1 MIISIVLFFI
11 LFLILIF
18 IGIPISVS
26 LGSVALLFIVKFS
39 MGIQVF
45 SANFYAGIAKFPLL
59 AIPFFILAGV
69 IFEKADIARRIVNV
83 SRLIV
88 GNMTGGL
95 AIVTIIVAIFWGA
108 VSGSGPA
115 TTAVL
120 GLILIPAMVADGYDK
135 GFASAVTAS
144 SSGLA
149 IIIPPSIAFI
159 VYGLI
164 TQDSVP
170 ALFAAGVVPGLIIG
184 LCLIAT
190 AYLVSKKNGYKTQ
203 NVEKLTFK
211 SLWRVLKDSIW
222 GLLAPVFILGSI
234 YGGIATPTEAAAI
247 AVFYGLFV
255 GFFIYKTLTFKNLY
269 DVLVTSVVSSA
280 VVMLVVTFA
289 GLYSWVGNVMGIMD
303 KVVTAI
309 INFSDNPIV
318 IILLINFTI
327 LIAGMFLDAISIY
340 YVFLPIFI
348 PIIHHFGWNSIWFG
362 VVLTINLAIGQVT
375 PPVAVNMYVASNVA
389 HVSIEDISK
398 WAYLFVVAAIIG
410 LAIVILF
417 PELTLWLPKL
427 LKQV

>member
-1 MIISIVLFFI
+1 MILSIVLFFV
-11 LFLILIF
+11 LFLVLIF
-18 IGIPISVS
+18 IGVPIGVS
-26 LGSVALLFIVKFS
+26 LGSTALILIIKYQ

-69 IFEKADIARRIVNV
+69 IFEKADIAKRIVDF

-115 TTAVL
+115 IL

-164 TQDSVP
+164 TQDSVS

-184 LCLIAT
+184 LCLIMA
-190 AYLVSKKNGYKTQ
+190 AYLVSKKKGYKVE
-203 NVEKLTFK
+203 NVEKLTLK
-211 SLWRVLKDSIW
+211 SFLSVLKDAFW
-222 GLLAPVFILGSI
+222 GLLAPVIILGSI
-234 YGGIATPTEAAAI
+234 YGGIATPTEAAVI

-255 GFFIYKTLTFKNLY
+255 GFFIYKTLTLKILY
-269 DVLVTSVVSSA
+269 KALVTSVVSSA
-280 VVMLVVTFA
+280 VVMIVVSFA
-289 GLYSWVGNVMGIMD
+289 GLYSWVGNVLGIMD
-303 KVVTAI
+303 MVANGI

-318 IILLINFTI
+318 VILLINVTI

-389 HVSIEDISK
+389 GVPIEDISK
-398 WAYLFVVAAIIG
+398 WAFLFVLASVVG
-410 LAIVILF
+410 LAIIILF
-417 PELTLWLPKL
+417 PELTLWLPRL
-427 LKQV
+427 LNLI

>member
-1 MIISIVLFFI
+1 MILSIVLFFV
-11 LFLILIF
+11 LFLVLIF
-18 IGIPISVS
+18 IGVPIGVS
-26 LGSVALLFIVKFS
+26 LGSTALILIIKYQ

-69 IFEKADIARRIVNV
+69 IFEKADIAKRIVDF

-164 TQDSVP
+164 TQDSVS

-184 LCLIAT
+184 LCLIMA
-190 AYLVSKKNGYKTQ
+190 AYLVSKKKGYKVE
-203 NVEKLTFK
+203 NVEKLTLK
-211 SLWRVLKDSIW
+211 SFLSVLKDAFW
-222 GLLAPVFILGSI
+222 GLLAPVIILGSI
-234 YGGIATPTEAAAI
+234 YGGIATPTEAAVI

-255 GFFIYKTLTFKNLY
+255 GFFIYKTLTLKILY
-269 DVLVTSVVSSA
+269 KALVTSVVSSA
-280 VVMLVVTFA
+280 VVMIVVSFA
-289 GLYSWVGNVMGIMD
+289 GLYSWVGNVLGIMD
-303 KVVTAI
+303 VVANGI

-318 IILLINFTI
+318 VILLINVTI

-389 HVSIEDISK
+389 GVPIEDISK
-398 WAYLFVVAAIIG
+398 WAFLFVLASVVG
-410 LAIVILF
+410 LAIIILF
-417 PELTLWLPKL
+417 PELTLWLPRL
-427 LKQV
+427 LNLI